1 MAAPA
6 LGAPP
11 PAGSLREES
20 PTRGIELPTR
30 PMAGDPDAAMIETAA
45 ASLAFLQGPMLEL
58 VHVELD
64 EGSRGGAG
72 DALFFAQGQQR
83 WGLHFGTGFG
93 LQFLKPPAAFDFDG
107 DATTRETAVKLS
119 YGLAFGAGPAAIGF
133 SGEHFF
139 ADHDKRLDGFD
150 SLSLSAAS
158 RPFRWLSVGVAVHD
172 VLGQRANFVDVR
184 QSVDGELA
192 VRPLGHG
199 SFEVAAGAR
208 WDERT
213 DLVDPRVRVQ
223 LAPVAGVVLR
233 VGAELAQRFLP
244 TATDPSPASRTTDV
258 RLVAGIELDLERWG
272 VGFSGFASTAGASG
286 RPLGFATV
294 LRASAERFPALWV
307 PPRRVVR
314 VVPVRP
320 RDEHGTVAL
329 LLRLE
334 ALGEDPRVSAVL
346 LDLSRFDA
354 PLATMEE
361 LRGAI
366 GRLRQAGKKTLA
378 FLGNAPTRLYFL
390 AAACDRVVLDPAADL
405 DLSGVAA
412 EQLYWKL
419 LLDRAGIRAEFVQVG
434 EFKSAP
440 EALQR
445 ERPSEPAREMTE
457 GLVRGLGAELARVLS
472 GDRKVDGA
480 RAATLLSG
488 GPYAAPDALRAGL
501 VDATLRRDEL
511 DGALAGLLGGPV
523 QLEEEPLP
531 PRRPG
536 AFSRP
541 RVAVVLVEGNI
552 VDEEPEAAR
561 VTGGFVTAHVLVDLL
576 DDLAAD
582 PRVRAVVLRVASP
595 GGAVL
600 ASDRIARAVERL
612 RQRKPIVAS
621 FSEVAASGGYY
632 VAAPASAIFT
642 PRTALT
648 GSIGIF
654 GGKLEVSRLL
664 DALGIHVE
672 TFGQRSRSLL
682 GSLFRGYDDEQRAAL
697 HRLLS
702 SHYATF
708 IDVVARGRHLAPER
722 VEALAR
728 GRVWLGAEAAENGL
742 ADRAGGLLDAIGD
755 AVRRAHLERDDVE
768 VEVLP
773 EPRNVRELKQLIA
786 DEAFGRTLAA
796 LPGPLRAALVSMAP
810 LWSDGTQVLAR
821 MPFELVVR

>member
-1 MAAPA
+1 
-6 LGAPP
+6 
-11 PAGSLREES
+11 
-20 PTRGIELPTR
+20 
-30 PMAGDPDAAMIETAA
+30 MIETSAA
-45 ASLAFLQGPMLEL
+45 TLAFLQGPMLEL
-58 VHVELD
+58 VHVELA
-64 EGSRGGAG
+64 EGARGGAG
-72 DALFFAQGQQR
+72 DAVFVAQGHQR
-83 WGLHFGTGFG
+83 WGLRFGTGFG

-119 YGLAFGAGPAAIGF
+119 YGFALGAGPAAIGF

-150 SLSLSAAS
+150 TLSLSASS
-158 RPFRWLSVGVAVHD
+158 RPFRWLSLGVAVHD

-184 QSVDGELA
+184 QSVEGELA
-192 VRPLGHG
+192 LRPFGHG

-208 WDERT
+208 WEERT
-213 DLVDPRVRVQ
+213 DLVDPRIRLQ
-223 LAPVAGVVLR
+223 LAPIAGVVLR

-244 TATDPSPASRTTDV
+244 TATDPAPANRATDV
-258 RLVAGIELDLERWG
+258 RVVAGVELDLERWG
-272 VGFSGFASTAGASG
+272 VGFAGFASTAGASG
-286 RPLGFATV
+286 RPLGWATV
-294 LRASAERFPALWV
+294 LRASSERYPALWV

-320 RDEHGTVAL
+320 SGEHETVAL

-346 LDLSRFDA
+346 FDLSRFDA

-361 LRGAI
+361 LRGVI
-366 GRLRQAGKKTLA
+366 GRLRRAGKKTLA
-378 FLGNAPTRLYFL
+378 FLGNAPTRLYLL

-419 LLDRAGIRAEFVQVG
+419 LLDRAGVRAEFVQVG

-440 EALQR
+440 EALMR

-457 GLVRGLGAELARVLS
+457 GLVRGLGAELARVLAA
-472 GDRKVDGA
+472 DRKLDAA
-480 RAATLLSG
+480 RAGGLLSG
-488 GPYAAPDALRAGL
+488 GPYAASDALRAGL

-511 DGALAGLLGGPV
+511 DGALAGLLGGPIL
-523 QLEEEPLP
+523 LEDEPLP
-531 PRRPG
+531 PRRPA

-576 DDLAAD
+576 EELAGD

-595 GGAVL
+595 GGSVL
-600 ASDRIARAVERL
+600 ASDRIARAVERV
-612 RQRKPIVAS
+612 RARKPIVAS
-621 FSEVAASGGYY
+621 FAEVAASGGYY

-654 GGKLEVSRLL
+654 GGKIEVSRLL
-664 DALGIHVE
+664 DALGVHVE
-672 TFGQRSRSLL
+672 TFGPRSRSLL

-697 HRLLS
+697 HRLLAA
-702 SHYATF
+702 HYATF
-708 IDVVARGRHLAPER
+708 IDVVARGRHLAPAR
-722 VEALAR
+722 VEELAR

-742 ADRAGGLLDAIGD
+742 ADSPGGLLDAIGD
-755 AVRRAHLERDDVE
+755 AVRRAHLGRDDVE

-773 EPRNVRELKQLIA
+773 EPRNVRELKQLLV
-786 DEAFGRTLAA
+786 EETLGRAVAA
-796 LPGPLRAALVSMAP
+796 LPVPLRAALGAMAP
-810 LWSDGTQVLAR
+810 LWAEGTQVLAR
-821 MPFELVVR
+821 MPYELVVR